1 MREISSDL
9 SSHLAGQTT
18 TICRC
23 WKISRRDGLVLGFTE
38 HDSEIIFAG
47 TLFQPMSGMDAS
59 VAENTIGLNA
69 NGVEVLGALTSQ
81 KLSSED
87 IRADKYDGARVDV
100 YLVNWVTPQEYL
112 LENVYHVA
120 EITEEDGLFKAEM
133 RSLESELDQTAGEHF
148 IAQCQANL
156 GDQRCGVNLNSSI
169 YKGSGTVISY
179 DSVRLI
185 EVTGLNG
192 FADGWFDG
200 GLLSWTSGNNSGTS
214 IEIPTSTVLGAI
226 TRLQIWKMLPQ
237 EIAVGDGFGIEAGCD
252 KKFSTCKLKFSNA
265 LNFRGFPHLP
275 GSDFA
280 LSYASNSTQMD
291 GGVIVQ

>member
-1 MREISSDL
+1 MRDISSDL

-38 HDSEIIFAG
+38 HDCEINFAG
-47 TLFQPMSGMDAS
+47 TVFQPMSGMDAS
-59 VAENTIGLNA
+59 VAENSIGLNA

-81 KLSSED
+81 KLSSDD

-100 YLVNWVTPQEYL
+100 YLVNWTTPQEYL

-156 GDQRCGVNLNSSI
+156 GDQRCGVNLNSNVH
-169 YKGSGTVISY
+169 KGSGTVISY
-179 DSVRLI
+179 DGVRLI
-185 EVTGLNG
+185 EVAGLNG
-192 FADGWFDG
+192 FADGWFDA
-200 GLLSWTSGNNSGTS
+200 GLLSWTSGGNAGSS
-214 IEIPTSTVLGAI
+214 IEIPSFTILESISSLK
-226 TRLQIWKMLPQ
+226 IWKMLPK
-237 EIAVGDGFGIEAGCD
+237 EIAAGDEFEITAGCN
-252 KKFSTCKLKFSNA
+252 KKFSTCKAKFSNA

>member
-1 MREISSDL
+1 MRNISNDL
-9 SSHLAGQTT
+9 SSHLAGQCT
-18 TICRC
+18 TICHC
-23 WKISRRDGLVLGFTE
+23 WKISRRDGRILGFTE
-38 HDSEIIFAG
+38 HDCEITFAG

-69 NGVEVLGALTSQ
+69 NGVEVLSALTSQ
-81 KLSSED
+81 KLSADD

-100 YLVNWVTPQEYL
+100 FLVNWTTPQEYL

-156 GDQRCGVNLNSSI
+156 GDQRCGVNLNNNT

-179 DSVRLI
+179 DGVRLI
-185 EVTGLNG
+185 GVTGLSG
-192 FADGWFDG
+192 FANDWFDG
-200 GLLSWTSGNNSGTS
+200 GLLTWTSGNNVGTS
-214 IEIPTSTVLGAI
+214 IEIPTFAILGSI
-226 TRLQIWKMLPQ
+226 SSLQIWKMLPQ
-237 EIAVGDGFGIEAGCD
+237 EIAVGDEFEITAGCN
-252 KKFSTCKLKFSNA
+252 KKFSTCKSKFSNA

-291 GGVIVQ
+291 GGIIVQ